1 MSGLKLTLP
10 MKFRDTSL
18 PIMSVDPL
26 ISKGSLAL
34 FEPAHPAD
42 PWVNGVPI
50 NGYSFPNIAGDTFSN
65 LTGVTPENARGIY
78 SKDTAITNADGLV
91 KRTPKGGLEV
101 IMSDTST
108 SGTSRFIT
116 MFGSKALTDYLV
128 DNYGHN
134 YYTSIWKKN
143 TRANRAGAFPYVYA
157 AGNDQSQ
164 LNNIFSYQ
172 TSVIPSNAS
181 QPERYLW
188 ANGANPFVGVTSDP
202 AMWALGIKGGGGTPS
217 KPLFK
222 YGYRWTT
229 GNNSHAAVVYRIYI
243 EDLTVSGRTPQEA
256 YAIDEAEF
264 TRQVLTAGGRYFGD
278 TFTNPSTV
286 P

>member
-1 MSGLKLTLP
+1 MSGLKLILP
-10 MKFRDTSL
+10 MKFRDASL
-18 PIMSVDPL
+18 PILSSDPI

-42 PWVNGVPI
+42 PWTNGVPV

-65 LTGVTPENARGIY
+65 LTGVNPENARGIY
-78 SKDTAITNADGLV
+78 SKDATITNAEGIV
-91 KRTPKGGLEV
+91 KRTPKGGLDV

-108 SGTSRFIT
+108 TGSSRYVS
-116 MFGSKALTDYLV
+116 MFGSKALSDYLV
-128 DNYGHN
+128 DNYSHN
-134 YYTSIWKKN
+134 FYTSIWKKN
-143 TRANRAGAFPYVYA
+143 TRTNRSIAYPYVYA
-157 AGNDQSQ
+157 AGNDLSQ
-164 LNNIFSYQ
+164 NNNIFSYQ
-172 TSVIPSNAS
+172 TSVIPSTAT

-188 ANGANPFVGVTSDP
+188 SSGANPFIGVTSSP
-202 AMWALGIKGGGGTPS
+202 GIWALGIKGGGGTPN
-217 KPLFK
+217 KAQFK

-229 GNNSHAAVVYRIYI
+229 GNSSHAAVVYRIYI

-278 TFTNPSTV
+278 TFTDPAVV